1 MPPKGYK
8 RTPEAI
14 AKFKATLKAKRK
26 AKEAGHVL
34 APHAHA
40 INGKDAAVYLRNA
53 IAKWPAEKGRT
64 RGIAKLYVQ
73 LALATLEGEA

>member
-26 AKEAGHVL
+26 AKEAGL
-34 APHAHA
+34 TTPHAHA
-40 INGKDAAVYLRNA
+40 VNGKDASVYLRHA
-53 IAKWPAEKGRT
+53 IAKWPAEKGRS